1 MALILK
7 QRHSVLRLI
16 VYCVLISIATWAK
29 ANTQAQWLDGDII
42 FHTSQSNQSLAIQ
55 KATHSKYSHMG
66 IIFLKDGKPYVYEA
80 SKTVRYT
87 PIDVWI
93 ARGVN
98 KHYIVKRLNNREQL
112 LDDSTIKK
120 LIAQANKLQGK
131 PYDLTFEWSDQ
142 RIYCSELVWKI
153 YDRGLNLQLGKL
165 QKIKEFDLTNP
176 IVKAKLYER
185 YGNNIPLD
193 EPVISPQVIFDSPLL
208 NTVIQVE

>member
-1 MALILK
+1 MALISK
-7 QRHSVLRLI
+7 QGHSVLRLI
-16 VYCVLISIATWAK
+16 VYCLLMSIATLAK
-29 ANTQAQWLDGDII
+29 ANTQAKWLDGDII

-66 IIFLKDGKPYVYEA
+66 IIFFKEGKPYVFEA
-80 SKTVRYT
+80 TKTVRYT

-98 KHYIVKRLNNREQL
+98 KHYVIKRLNNKAQVLDNSSIQKLLEQA
-112 LDDSTIKK
+112 D
-120 LIAQANKLQGK
+120 KLQGK

-165 QKIKEFDLTNP
+165 QKIKDFDLTNP

-193 EPVISPQVIFDSPLL
+193 EPVISPQAIFDSPLL
-208 NTVIQVE
+208 NTVIQE